1 MVYPNSRICNAMDG
15 IDYGDVMI
23 SKCIYCGIDRDKLYM
38 GGGLYVY
45 RCPKCGSSLEM
56 KQ

>member
-45 RCPKCGSSLEM
+45 RCPKCGSEIEM